1 MGIKRRKKKKQ
12 PIKVRVFYPETAE
25 GIKEL
30 RESQSKA
37 TLGILEKQLGEE
49 GLRKLMQ
56 HVEEDINH
64 NNLGHA

>member
-12 PIKVRVFYPETAE
+12 PITVRVFYPETAE

-37 TLGILEKQLGEE
+37 ILDILKKQLGED
-49 GLRKLMQ
+49 GLKKLMK
-56 HVEEDINH
+56 HVEDEIKYKS
-64 NNLGHA
+64 

>member
-12 PIKVRVFYPETAE
+12 PITVRVFYPETAE

-37 TLGILEKQLGEE
+37 ILDILEKQLGED
-49 GLRKLMQ
+49 GLKKLMKR
-56 HVEEDINH
+56 VEDEIKYKN
-64 NNLGHA
+64 

>member
-12 PIKVRVFYPETAE
+12 PITVRVFYPETAE

-37 TLGILEKQLGEE
+37 ILDILEKQLGED
-49 GLRKLMQ
+49 GLKKLMK
-56 HVEEDINH
+56 HVEDEIKYKS
-64 NNLGHA
+64 